1 MNYVSLLLI
10 GSRIILVSIVF
21 AFSPAN
27 SFSGHDQ
34 RQQNNHDDA
43 VTGAAGQQINAANDA
58 AYSDQPIGFRLA
70 DYRAP
75 VPKSLTGATTINTAE
90 LEALLIKKQVMRPL
104 LIDALPKSKKPD
116 GWPQEQ
122 VWLPE
127 PHLTIPSAYWLPEIG
142 FGTIN
147 EMVEIA
153 YKKFMR
159 AMTHN
164 NLAYPVV
171 VFCRENCWISWN
183 AAKRLLQYGYRQ
195 IYWYPEGMDGWI
207 RNLNDTAIAEPEK
220 LEQP

>member
-1 MNYVSLLLI
+1 MNCVSLLLI
-10 GSRIILVSIVF
+10 SSRIILVSILL
-21 AFSPAN
+21 ALSPVK
-27 SFSGHDQ
+27 SFSSHA
-34 RQQNNHDDA
+34 QQHNHDDA
-43 VTGAAGQQINAANDA
+43 LTSGAAGQHINVANDA
-58 AYSDQPIGFRLA
+58 VYSDQPIGFRLA

-75 VPKSLTGATTINTAE
+75 VPKSLTGATTINTTE
-90 LEALLIKKQVMRPL
+90 LEALLVKKQIMRPL
-104 LIDALPKSKKPD
+104 LIDVLPKSKKPD
-116 GWPQEQ
+116 WWPQEQ

-153 YKKFMR
+153 YKKFMQ
-159 AMTHN
+159 AMTQN
-164 NLAYPVV
+164 NLNYPVV

-195 IYWYPEGMDGWI
+195 IYWYSDGMDGWI
-207 RNLNDTAIAEPEK
+207 RNLNDTEVVEPEK